1 MEETKRILIE
11 FSVFPLYSFLG
22 IIACGK
28 RKDNFMIQSKYKW
41 LYEAPKQD
49 ISSEIIKEFNLSLL

>member
-1 MEETKRILIE
+1 
-11 FSVFPLYSFLG
+11 
-22 IIACGK
+22 
-28 RKDNFMIQSKYKW
+28 MIQSKYKW